1 MTTGRNRPSEESA
14 SSFNIL
20 YIIQYINLQ
29 QTNKQT
35 KASLQEQQQQTTKR
49 TNKHSSILRIIVY
62 ILYIYIIYRYSY
74 SYYIFHW
81 SSSIYSV
88 GVHYFSSF
96 FFFGGKGRER
106 ETHIY
111 ILDIYFSSQR
121 WIRLVVCVT
130 GGGKTQER
138 EKSKTNKTK
147 QKHSPNH
154 QFNQSI
160 QSSHKTETETK
171 IESIFFCYH
180 HHRRRCVLF
189 LQLDNSNNQKKAKKH
204 PPWFFCFFRFYFF
217 DSNL

>member
-1 MTTGRNRPSEESA
+1 M
-14 SSFNIL
+14 
-20 YIIQYINLQ
+20 YIF
-29 QTNKQT
+29 
-35 KASLQEQQQQTTKR
+35 
-49 TNKHSSILRIIVY
+49 
-62 ILYIYIIYRYSY
+62 YIYISY
-74 SYYIFHW
+74 IDTPTPI
-81 SSSIYSV
+81 IYSI
-88 GVHYFSSF
+88 GVHPYIPLEFIISLL

-106 ETHIY
+106 DTHIY

-189 LQLDNSNNQKKAKKH
+189 LQLDNSNNQKKQKSILLGSFV
-204 PPWFFCFFRFYFF
+204 FFVSTFLIRTC
-217 DSNL
+217 D